1 MEEDRF
7 ATMTAEDLL
16 AMPKAQSE
24 RDLMRA
30 IGRAA
35 DLSMIPSLTCLL
47 EIVADMPP
55 EIAGNYT
62 ERLGAI
68 EAHVDAPSATLV
80 SGVVRAINLYLEE

>member
-16 AMPKAQSE
+16 VLPKAESE

-35 DLSMIPSLTCLL
+35 GLSMLPSLAVLL
-47 EIVADMPP
+47 EIVGDMPP

-62 ERLGAI
+62 EQLDLLAMR
-68 EAHVDAPSATLV
+68 VDAPSAMLV
-80 SGVVRAINLYLEE
+80 SGVVRAINLYLE